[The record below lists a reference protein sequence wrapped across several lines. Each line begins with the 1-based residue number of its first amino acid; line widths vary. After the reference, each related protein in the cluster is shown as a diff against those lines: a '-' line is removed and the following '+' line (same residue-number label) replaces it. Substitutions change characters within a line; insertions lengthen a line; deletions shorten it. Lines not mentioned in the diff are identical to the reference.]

1 MTKRPIRC
9 IIAGF
14 DPFGSAAFNP
24 SGEIALAFSDLI
36 TTPEL
41 GAVATEKLLLPTCC
55 SESWKVLR
63 EALKKFPEDDLIVIL
78 LGLNERGTN
87 LHLERTAVNL
97 RKYRIPDNNGHQ
109 HLASKIYWSEGE
121 SRSTKIKV
129 DDVVSTLTKKG
140 IQCEVSNNAGT
151 FVCNEIYFRALS
163 HQAEHKNV
171 LATLFI
177 HLPLP
182 ETFAAATAGADTHET
197 VQPVVEKKKR
207 SKSKHIDSK
216 SGAGMDKKN
225 DLGKGNQPTTK
236 PRNPAHLA
244 LLHDAVNSAVIECL
258 KTIL

>member
-41 GAVATEKLLLPTCC
+41 GSVATEKLLLPTCC

-63 EALKKFPEDDLIVIL
+63 EALKKFPDEDLIVIL

-109 HLASKIYWSEGE
+109 HVASKIYLSEGE

-129 DDVVSTLTKKG
+129 GDVVSTLMKNG
-140 IQCEVSNNAGT
+140 IPCEVSNNAGT

-171 LATLFI
+171 LATIFI
-177 HLPLP
+177 HVPLP
-182 ETFAAATAGADTHET
+182 ETFAATMSPEGHESEK
-197 VQPVVEKKKR
+197 PVAEKKKK
-207 SKSKHIDSK
+207 SKSKQIDAK
-216 SGAGMDKKN
+216 SGAGMDKRTDIGSEK
-225 DLGKGNQPTTK
+225 QPATK
-236 PRNPAHLA
+236 PRDPAHLA
-244 LLHDAVNSAVIECL
+244 LLHNAVNSAVIECL
-258 KTIL
+258 RTIR